1 MSQHTKLLDALTSQ
15 VGRKL
20 LTGITGVLLVTFVIG
35 HLAGNLQLLFPD
47 PEPFNR
53 YTLTLHNLGELL
65 IIVEIG
71 LALLI
76 LVHAYIGIAIFL
88 RKQKARKDGYAVYK
102 SKGSPS
108 KQSLSSR
115 TMAITGTILLLFL
128 VIHIVQFRFG
138 PDISSGFVTQIDG
151 KEARDLHRLVVETFA
166 NPQTGIFWVIFYV
179 GVMVM
184 LGFHLRHGIWSALQS
199 LGAMKPRFST
209 TIYSIA
215 FFLGLLLAVG
225 FLVLPIWV
233 HFAYK
238 GAL

>member
-20 LTGITGVLLVTFVIG
+20 LTGITGVLLVVFVIG
-35 HLAGNLQLLFPD
+35 HLAGNLQLLLPD

-53 YTLTLHNLGELL
+53 YTLGLHNLGALL
-65 IIVEIG
+65 IIVEVA

-76 LVHAYIGIAIFL
+76 LLHAYIGISIAL
-88 RKQKARKDGYAVYK
+88 RKKKARRNGYAVYN
-102 SKGSPS
+102 SKGGPS
-108 KQSLSSR
+108 RQSLSSR
-115 TMAITGTILLLFL
+115 TMIITGTVLLIFL

-166 NPQTGIFWVIFYV
+166 NPDTGIIWVIFYV
-179 GVMVM
+179 AVMVL
-184 LGFHLRHGIWSALQS
+184 LGFHLRHGVWSALQS
-199 LGAMKPRFST
+199 LGTMKPRFST

-215 FFLGLLLAVG
+215 LILGILLAIG
-225 FLVLPIWV
+225 FLILPIWV
-233 HFAYK
+233 HFSYR
-238 GAL
+238 GAV